1 MQQMLLFEET
11 YEEKL
16 LKRLEEL
23 EDKLD
28 RQRKSQFAKIGAL
41 SKKYDEAMY
50 ELNTLKSAM
59 CRSSIA

>member
-1 MQQMLLFEET
+1 MQQLLLFEET
-11 YEEKL
+11 AEEKL
-16 LKRLEEL
+16 LKRLDEL

-50 ELNTLKSAM
+50 ELNTLKAAM
-59 CRSSIA
+59 CKS